1 MVLFLSLKLV
11 VTIFWPLRSNVG
23 NGRALGSVAA
33 APAIESKVKNWRAGA
48 ENEAMTDV
56 RCTEDLPP
64 PGRRLLYHM
73 DVKGGVDNLGELEE
87 VGVGGVGSSAS
98 EDSLQK
104 VGELGKSPR
113 LVGKNEITI
122 TLNVHLVVEHNLPWL
137 VVFVDDLG
145 LDALDVL
152 AVVVDVL
159 LWRLPVLQD
168 VVVVSVVDDQNTS
181 RLQHVIH
188 VLNASLV
195 IPKISVVVYE
205 MREGVAHADDGIVAS
220 PGGLHVLVE
229 GHPVAFLDGPVEEG
243 LLPPPLPTKLEGILQ
258 HLVREVTGCER
269 EGGDLTHLLDQHHR
283 VDTGAAGSIQDR
295 VTLLLLQQ
303 VDQEV
308 LVVGRP
314 VLLLSDVEE
323 PVLGG
328 DAVCVLVGHSGL
340 SHARGEGLNG
350 THHCLLFR

>member
-56 RCTEDLPP
+56 RCTDLPP

-104 VGELGKSPR
+104 VGELGKGPR
-113 LVGKNEITI
+113 LVRKNKITV
-122 TLNVHLVVEHNLPWL
+122 TLNVHLVVQHDLPRL

-159 LWRLPVLQD
+159 LWCTPVLQN
-168 VVVVSVVDDQNTS
+168 VVVVS
-181 RLQHVIH
+181 
-188 VLNASLV
+188 
-195 IPKISVVVYE
+195 VVYE

-220 PGGLHVLVE
+220 AGGLHVLVE

-269 EGGDLTHLLDQHHR
+269 EGGDLTHLLNQHHR

-303 VDQEV
+303 VDEEV

-328 DAVCVLVGHSGL
+328 DAICVLVGHAGL
-340 SHARGEGLNG
+340 GDTRGESLNG
-350 THHCLLFR
+350 THHCL